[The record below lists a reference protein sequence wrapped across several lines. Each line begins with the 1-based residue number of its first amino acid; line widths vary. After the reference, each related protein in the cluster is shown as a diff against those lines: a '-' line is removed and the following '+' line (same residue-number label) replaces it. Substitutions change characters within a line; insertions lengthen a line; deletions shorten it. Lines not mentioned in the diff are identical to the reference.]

1 MTQAITNFLDNIQVS
16 AEEYDADEDNLHEMM
31 DDVHITNN
39 LDSSMKFG
47 ESLKMAKSEANET
60 TIFVNKFGTALKNQ
74 WKPKKMKINQETLR
88 LRSVDEARRNLEL
101 RPSQVTSAKKS
112 PNVMVPALLDE
123 KMRVMEQGFKIS

>member
-1 MTQAITNFLDNIQVS
+1 
-16 AEEYDADEDNLHEMM
+16 
-31 DDVHITNN
+31 
-39 LDSSMKFG
+39 
-47 ESLKMAKSEANET
+47 
-60 TIFVNKFGTALKNQ
+60 
-74 WKPKKMKINQETLR
+74 MKINQETLR